1 MSLYRRQGSTN
12 WWIRLSVGGFKAR
25 VSTGT
30 SDRSEAEEF
39 EQLER
44 ERLWRLHKLGDKAA
58 VLWQDVSA
66 RWLAETTKRSKN
78 QDKIILRWLADY
90 LDDEPVSAI
99 DPEAIQKLRIYAGQD
114 GMSRST
120 TDRYMALLRAILR
133 KSELEWGTAAASP
146 QNPHVWP
153 ECAETAH
160 AVSHS
165 CRVRSVNPSIAYQ
178 ASQAGSTP
186 GRLDRPAHALH
197 AAADLGPN

>member
-133 KSELEWGTAAASP
+133 KSELEWGLLPRAP
-146 QNPHVWP
+146 
-153 ECAETAH
+153 
-160 AVSHS
+160 
-165 CRVRSVNPSIAYQ
+165 RVP
-178 ASQAGSTP
+178 
-186 GRLDRPAHALH
+186 
-197 AAADLGPN
+197 